1 MGRRGHRVT
10 LVEGRCTVYAHRL
23 TSVTQAALEDTRAV
37 VTRHVPFTTH
47 HVVDVLAQCRC
58 LGSVLASTE
67 TEFRVGHKVRP
78 LMKLSKLSECAGE
91 DKTANRV
98 AIAIC
103 TVGIEFTS
111 CITLGNI
118 DLSEITNAGDLHIVR
133 GLDEVCALDSAV
145 RNKTSSITILYF
157 RHMY

>member
-10 LVEGRCTVYAHRL
+10 LVEGRCTVHTHRL

-37 VTRHVPFTTH
+37 ITRHVPFTTH

-58 LGSVLASTE
+58 LRSVLASTE
-67 TEFRVGHKVRP
+67 AEFRVGHEVCP
-78 LMKLSKLSECAGE
+78 LMQLSKLSECAGE

-98 AIAIC
+98 AIAVC
-103 TVGIEFTS
+103 TMGIEFS
-111 CITLGNI
+111 SGITLGNI
-118 DLSEITNAGDLHIVR
+118 DLSEITDAGDLHVVR
-133 GLDEVCALDSAV
+133 GLDEVCALNSAV
-145 RNKTSSITILYF
+145 RNETSSITILCF